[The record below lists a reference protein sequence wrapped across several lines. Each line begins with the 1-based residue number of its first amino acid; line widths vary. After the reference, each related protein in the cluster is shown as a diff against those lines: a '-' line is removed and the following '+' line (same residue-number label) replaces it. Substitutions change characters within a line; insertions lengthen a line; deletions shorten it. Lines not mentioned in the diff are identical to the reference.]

1 MIRSMSVIA
10 ALICW
15 MASMPAAAVPSAEQ
29 VLTTIGFSADA
40 MQQVLDGQF
49 VTTDLKPTSE
59 RELAM
64 ALAFLVHEPPA
75 ALIDDV
81 KKSLVASVD
90 PDVIASGKIAGDG
103 NLDDFAALSLGS
115 GAQNQIKLFLGAKP
129 GEDLNLSSTEI
140 SAFQAL
146 AKADTHD
153 QKAVEDQ
160 LRKLL
165 LARFQAYHSRG
176 LDGVDAYDRGGEQ
189 TPAGGDLRRAVEAAT
204 GLKASAANFYDA
216 LLNYPESRPAGLEED
231 FAWTHYMAHG
241 DPVFLLTHRLWM
253 PEGEAWVMAQRQF
266 YVTASYNSVQA
277 LAAFLPVDAGTL
289 VVYLNRTST
298 DQVAGFGGSTKR
310 AMGTKV
316 MSSQIE
322 GLFEKV
328 KAAAEK

>member
-1 MIRSMSVIA
+1 VIRSMSVIA
-10 ALICW
+10 ALFCW
-15 MASMPAAAVPSAEQ
+15 MASMPATAVPSAEQ
-29 VLTTIGFSADA
+29 VLTAIGFSADA

-75 ALIDDV
+75 ALIEGV
-81 KKSLVASVD
+81 KKRLVASVD

-103 NLDDFAALSLGS
+103 SLDDFAALSLGS
-115 GAQNQIKLFLGAKP
+115 DAQKQIKLFLGAKP

-146 AKADTHD
+146 SKAGGDE
-153 QKAVEDQ
+153 KAVENQ

-176 LDGVDAYDRGGEQ
+176 LDGVDAYDRGGKQ
-189 TPAGGDLRRAVEAAT
+189 TPAGGDLRRAVEAST
-204 GLKASAANFYDA
+204 GLKTSAANFYDA
-216 LLNYPESRPAGLEED
+216 LLNYPESRPVGLEED